1 MKIRKVWLVGLM
13 VGIFIGCLIVSIAH
27 AQDMAIWTGK
37 WFKATSK
44 YSGYKINESGVI
56 SPHQAT
62 GGGYLKTLNV
72 DETNKVVNLLHY
84 FYENDEW
91 QREFLEWR
99 YTAGGSSLDFL
110 CYYFVCEGE
119 EEDPQK
125 LSYCFGFT
133 GRIQGKMKGG
143 ILTSATIKS
152 LGGFEWNAPR
162 VAAGV
167 TVTGSLIPESK
178 LPPGIPK

>member
-13 VGIFIGCLIVSIAH
+13 VGIFIGCLIVNIAH

-37 WFKATSK
+37 WFKVTIK
-44 YSGYKINESGVI
+44 YSGYNINESGVI

-62 GGGYLKTLNV
+62 EVNYLKILNV
-72 DETNKVVNLLHY
+72 DEANKVLNFHGY
-84 FYENDEW
+84 TYEDGQWRGESVD
-91 QREFLEWR
+91 FR
-99 YTAGGSSLDFL
+99 YTGGSSLDFL
-110 CYYFVCEGE
+110 CYYFVCEGG
-119 EEDPQK
+119 EEDR
-125 LSYCFGFT
+125 YCFGFT

-143 ILTSATIKS
+143 ILTSAIIKS
-152 LGGFEWNAPR
+152 LGGFEWD
-162 VAAGV
+162 VDGKEAAGV

>member
-13 VGIFIGCLIVSIAH
+13 VGIFIGCLIVSTTH

-37 WFKATSK
+37 WFKSTTK
-44 YSGYKINESGVI
+44 YSGYNINESGVV
-56 SPHQAT
+56 SPYQAT
-62 GGGYLKTLNV
+62 EGGDYAKILNV
-72 DETNKVVNLLHY
+72 DETNKVVNLLGY
-84 FYENDEW
+84 SYENDEW
-91 QREFLEWR
+91 HGESGEWR
-99 YTAGGSSLDFL
+99 YTGGNSLDFL
-110 CYYFVCEGE
+110 IYYSVCEGE
-119 EEDPQK
+119 KEAPQK
-125 LSYCFGFT
+125 IVYCFGFT

-152 LGGFEWNAPR
+152 LGGFEWRAGAG
-162 VAAGV
+162 VAGV